1 MNPYNKEQFAIEFQ
15 DSPLMKAAQ
24 DALGERT
31 VLTFDNDDKT
41 RSPTPREAW
50 FYQVTNRP
58 VFSVVP
64 LYYLNFLLE
73 LTPPM
78 IADIGCGANLFKKI
92 IPIIHGIDPSRD
104 NTAADEFD
112 FFDTEFSQ
120 GHTNYY
126 PSAFSINAIHF
137 VSITQM
143 HNRILEFANIIKS
156 GGRGFLALNSK
167 RMIENTSPLDR
178 LTIFNSMN
186 PSTLA
191 ISDYCDEVIKNLP
204 LNLLVAENL
213 ITKYEDEGIN
223 GNIRLVFEK

>member
-1 MNPYNKEQFAIEFQ
+1 MNPYNKEQFAAEFQ
-15 DSPLMKAAQ
+15 NSSLMKAAQ
-24 DALGERT
+24 DSFGERT
-31 VLTFDNDDKT
+31 VLIFDNHDNT
-41 RSPTPREAW
+41 RTPTPREAA

-64 LYYLNFLLE
+64 FYYLNYLLE
-73 LTPPM
+73 LNPTM
-78 IADIGCGANLFKKI
+78 IADIGCGSNLFKRV

-137 VSITQM
+137 VSITSL
-143 HNRILEFANIIKS
+143 HDRILEFANIIKT

-178 LTIFNSMN
+178 LTVFNSMN
-186 PSTLA
+186 PTTLA

-213 ITKYEDEGIN
+213 ITKYEDEGMN